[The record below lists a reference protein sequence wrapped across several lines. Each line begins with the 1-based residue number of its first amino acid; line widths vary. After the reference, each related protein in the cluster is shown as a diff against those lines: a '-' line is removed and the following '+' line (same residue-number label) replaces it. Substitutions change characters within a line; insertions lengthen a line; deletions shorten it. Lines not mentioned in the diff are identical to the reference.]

1 MRRCFIRPADE
12 IGNGFGSKAPQI
24 IKDPQDFHFRETF
37 LEVCVTHVSFSCSSS
52 PRFDQVPVKRILRM
66 QRILG
71 FCHVCIEEDREK
83 CMIYTVYP
91 IYLIP
96 LKMQNVL
103 KSTFFELL
111 FVPTSRLTR
120 SVRPEK
126 NSPVRRVDGQVHI
139 SSPVSLDQN
148 RHFLALGMSQ
158 NIKYRFFVANLFV
171 QTNK

>member
-1 MRRCFIRPADE
+1 MFYQTC
-12 IGNGFGSKAPQI
+12 IGDWKWFWIKGTPEYQRSPQI

-103 KSTFFELL
+103 KSAFFELL
-111 FVPTSRLTR
+111 YSRGIEHL
-120 SVRPEK
+120 E
-126 NSPVRRVDGQVHI
+126 
-139 SSPVSLDQN
+139 
-148 RHFLALGMSQ
+148 
-158 NIKYRFFVANLFV
+158 
-171 QTNK
+171 